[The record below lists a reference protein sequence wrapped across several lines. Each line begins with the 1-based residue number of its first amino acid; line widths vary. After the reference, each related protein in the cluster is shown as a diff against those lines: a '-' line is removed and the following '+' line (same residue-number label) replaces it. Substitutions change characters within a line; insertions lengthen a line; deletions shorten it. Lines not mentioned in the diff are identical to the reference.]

1 MCPERPLKAARSAE
15 HPFPDNNE
23 PPHGRC
29 LAAPV
34 THVLL
39 RECLI
44 VMSAQA
50 RNHRTGH
57 SAVTV
62 IPANHRAGFAN
73 CRRPNRRNRIPP
85 LTFLA
90 AKGLCWFRREFA
102 SRPLRGAVVI
112 PFPIA
117 KAIERPVCKKCGADT
132 MLARISPEGAG
143 FKTRSFEC
151 PKCHHV
157 YIERVAT
164 DRIEI
169 CRGWLSSEL
178 KPPS

>member
-1 MCPERPLKAARSAE
+1 MCPERPLRAKRSAK

-44 VMSAQA
+44 VVSAQS

-62 IPANHRAGFAN
+62 IPANHRAGLPN
-73 CRRPNRRNRIPP
+73 CRRSNRRNRIPP
-85 LTFLA
+85 LTFWA
-90 AKGLCWFRREFA
+90 AQGLCWFRREFA
-102 SRPLRGAVVI
+102 SWPRRGAVWI
-112 PFPIA
+112 TFPTA
-117 KAIERPVCKKCGADT
+117 
-132 MLARISPEGAG
+132 
-143 FKTRSFEC
+143 
-151 PKCHHV
+151 H
-157 YIERVAT
+157 
-164 DRIEI
+164 
-169 CRGWLSSEL
+169 
-178 KPPS
+178 

>member
-1 MCPERPLKAARSAE
+1 MCPERPLRAKRSAK

-34 THVLL
+34 RHVLL

-62 IPANHRAGFAN
+62 IPANHQAGFVN
-73 CRRPNRRNRIPP
+73 SRRPNKRNRIPP
-85 LTFLA
+85 LTFFPPKALVS
-90 AKGLCWFRREFA
+90 LLLEFP
-102 SRPLRGAVVI
+102 SRP
-112 PFPIA
+112 
-117 KAIERPVCKKCGADT
+117 
-132 MLARISPEGAG
+132 
-143 FKTRSFEC
+143 
-151 PKCHHV
+151 
-157 YIERVAT
+157 
-164 DRIEI
+164 
-169 CRGWLSSEL
+169 
-178 KPPS
+178 